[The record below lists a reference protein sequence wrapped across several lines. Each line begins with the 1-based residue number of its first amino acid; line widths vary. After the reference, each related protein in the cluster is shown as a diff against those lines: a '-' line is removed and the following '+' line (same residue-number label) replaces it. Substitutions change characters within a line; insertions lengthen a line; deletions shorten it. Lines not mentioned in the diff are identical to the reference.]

1 MLVLSRRNGEEI
13 LVGDN
18 VVIKVL
24 AVSNGRVRVGIEAP
38 RDVQVRR
45 GELLTKEVF
54 VTPLRDQQPD
64 EHSGIGRYCPLKAF
78 AH

>member
-1 MLVLSRRNGEEI
+1 MLVLSRRHGEQI

-45 GELLTKEVF
+45 GELLSKDNF
-54 VTPLRDQQPD
+54 VSPLRKEQ
-64 EHSGIGRYCPLKAF
+64 HSQASIPELAGL

>member
-1 MLVLSRRNGEEI
+1 MLVLSRRHGEEI
-13 LVGDN
+13 HVGDN

-24 AVSNGRVRVGIEAP
+24 AVTHGRVRVGIEAP

-45 GELLTKEVF
+45 SELLAADKYVSP
-54 VTPLRDQQPD
+54 VRNRPARDERNQNA
-64 EHSGIGRYCPLKAF
+64 SALAGT